1 MEKNERDAID
11 FGKEN
16 IPKLFRQMLIP
27 TIIGMLFAA
36 SMTITDGIF
45 VGRFVGSDAL
55 AAVNIVAPFF
65 MLATGIGLMFGVGV
79 SVVASVHLSRGR
91 VKAANINITQAYSV
105 SLFFTLIASALGL
118 VFDREL
124 AFLFSAVNGF
134 SPMFSNICTAYCLSW
149 HSICCCRSVCS

>member
-55 AAVNIVAPFF
+55 ASVNIVAPFF

-91 VKAANINITQAYSV
+91 VKAPNINITQA
-105 SLFFTLIASALGL
+105 
-118 VFDREL
+118 
-124 AFLFSAVNGF
+124 
-134 SPMFSNICTAYCLSW
+134 
-149 HSICCCRSVCS
+149 

>member
-45 VGRFVGSDAL
+45 VGRFV
-55 AAVNIVAPFF
+55 AVSY
-65 MLATGIGLMFGVGV
+65 T
-79 SVVASVHLSRGR
+79 HL
-91 VKAANINITQAYSV
+91 
-105 SLFFTLIASALGL
+105 TLPTIA
-118 VFDREL
+118 
-124 AFLFSAVNGF
+124 
-134 SPMFSNICTAYCLSW
+134 
-149 HSICCCRSVCS
+149 

>member
-118 VFDREL
+118 VFDWHS
-124 AFLFSAVNGF
+124 FSAAVNGF
-134 SPMFSNICTAYCLSW
+134 SPMFSNICTAYCPSW